1 MAALDRTAAP
11 IQVAA
16 IAGAISLAG
25 AIAVP
30 AHPIFQRAR
39 IFPAT
44 PAAEATAVGE
54 AAMAAAE
61 EAISGR
67 RSFTK
72 TGIAAEL
79 FPKLFRF
86 IPVSIKHQF
95 GIT

>member
-54 AAMAAAE
+54 AAEVA
-61 EAISGR
+61 AISR
-67 RSFTK
+67 RRYLTK
-72 TGIAAEL
+72 TETVAEL
-79 FPKLFRF
+79 FPRLFRF